1 MAKIY
6 NWGIIGLGNI
16 AHKFAHDL
24 QLVRDANLYGVASR
38 SIEKAREFGKTYK
51 STKSYGSYEKLLS
64 DPHIDVV
71 YIATPHAYH
80 CELALEAMDAG
91 KAVLCEK
98 PFGMDRVEVEKLI
111 TKSKEKKV
119 FLMEAL
125 WTRFIPA
132 TEKLL
137 SLLES
142 NIIGEL
148 KSVRADFGFNAVFE
162 PEKRLFKKELGGGS
176 LLDIGIYPI
185 FISLLTLGVPT
196 EIKALATMF
205 PSNVDSSCSMIFGYN
220 SNESAVLDASLLT
233 DTPIVCWL
241 HGTKGSLKMSNPFH
255 STKEISF
262 FKDRELVETYN
273 LEYTGLGYY
282 HEILDVQESLKQGKI
297 ESEKLPLSFSLD
309 LITIMDKVRKEI
321 DLNY

>member
-1 MAKIY
+1 MTKKY
-6 NWGIIGLGNI
+6 NWGIIGLGKI
-16 AHKFAHDL
+16 ANKFAHDL
-24 QLVRDANLYGVASR
+24 QLVEDANLYGVASR
-38 SIEKAREFGKTYK
+38 NIEKASEFGKTYNAK
-51 STKSYGSYEKLLS
+51 KCYGSYNELLN

-80 CELALEAMDAG
+80 CELAIAAMDAG

-98 PFGMDRVEVEKLI
+98 PFGMNSVEVEKMI
-111 TKSKEKKV
+111 SKSKEKNV

-142 NIIGEL
+142 DVIGDL
-148 KSVRADFGFNAVFE
+148 KSVKADFGFKAEFE

-185 FISLLTLGVPT
+185 LISLLTLGVPT

-205 PSNVDSSCSMIFGYN
+205 PTNVDSSCAMVFGYN
-220 SNESAVLDASLLT
+220 NEQSAVLDASLLA

-262 FKDRELVETYN
+262 YKERKLVETFTSD
-273 LEYTGLGYY
+273 YTGLGYY
-282 HEILDVQESLKQGKI
+282 HEILEVQKSLNEGITESD
-297 ESEKLPLSFSLD
+297 KLPLSFSLQ
-309 LITIMDKVRKEI
+309 LITIMDKVRAEI
-321 DLNY
+321 GLNY

>member
-1 MAKIY
+1 MSKKY

-16 AHKFAHDL
+16 AHKFAHDI
-24 QLVRDANLYGVASR
+24 QLVEDATLYGVASR
-38 SIEKAREFGKTYK
+38 NIEKARKFGQTYN
-51 STKSYGSYEKLLS
+51 STKCYGSYKELLNDS
-64 DPHIDVV
+64 HIDVV

-98 PFGMDRVEVEKLI
+98 PFGMNRVEVEKLI
-111 TKSKEKKV
+111 AKSKEKKV

-137 SLLES
+137 SLLKS
-142 NIIGEL
+142 DIIGDL
-148 KSVRADFGFNAVFE
+148 KSVRADFGFKAVFE
-162 PEKRLFKKELGGGS
+162 PEKRLFKKELGGGA

-205 PSNVDSSCSMIFGYN
+205 PSNVDSSCSMIFGYD
-220 SNESAVLDASLLT
+220 SDQSAVLDANLLAN
-233 DTPIVCWL
+233 TPIVCWL

-282 HEILDVQESLKQGKI
+282 HEILDVQESLKQNKL
-297 ESEKLPLSFSLD
+297 ESEKLPLSFSLE
-309 LITIMDKVRKEI
+309 LISIMDKVREEI